1 MIGGLSE
8 RKMKNRRF
16 RQTEEKIFDVYFGT
30 KEDLRMKE
38 LARRV
43 GISRA
48 TLYRHHRAISKIL
61 PDYELYIYK
70 NFLKYVKGFDYE
82 KNLNIRLF
90 YYRMLSFML
99 SYKKEFMVLLSRGE
113 TKTIKKM
120 IEITRDL
127 VSLKYNLPKN
137 SEIIV
142 DIYNSEILSV
152 IEEWGRRGFLEEDVD
167 KTIVNIIYLSRTART
182 RLLPLVN

>member
-1 MIGGLSE
+1 
-8 RKMKNRRF
+8 
-16 RQTEEKIFDVYFGT
+16 
-30 KEDLRMKE
+30 
-38 LARRV
+38 
-43 GISRA
+43 
-48 TLYRHHRAISKIL
+48 
-61 PDYELYIYK
+61 
-70 NFLKYVKGFDYE
+70 
-82 KNLNIRLF
+82 
-90 YYRMLSFML
+90 ML